1 MDILTIKKLLILSK
15 KLVLIIYPIDKVI
28 ENFWGYGMKNR
39 SIILAK
45 RPIGNPKPDDFA
57 LHEGELP
64 DIQDNEILVKNFA
77 ISLDAGFRNW
87 MDEDAGDEV
96 LPAMPLGEPVM
107 GLSLCEVL
115 ETKNPEYEV
124 GDKLMARFA
133 WQEYSIGKPGD
144 FIAKLPNDLAF
155 PYSYYLG
162 VLGDTGMSAYFALT
176 EIAPPKEG
184 ETVLISAAGG
194 AVGSIAGQIAK
205 IYGARA
211 VGITSSPE
219 KCDFLVNELG
229 YDAAVNRK
237 APEGQA
243 EAIKAV
249 CPDGVDI
256 FLDNV
261 GGETLQAA
269 ITNMNHRGRI
279 VMIGAVTHYTSEGP
293 PTAPNNLFE
302 LSSKEITAQGLM
314 THFRH
319 DNMTPSASNL
329 KHGSPKASLKALSTN
344 LTASK
349 MLVWLFAKCLMA
361 KISVRPLWI
370 YRILMVS

>member
-1 MDILTIKKLLILSK
+1 
-15 KLVLIIYPIDKVI
+15 
-28 ENFWGYGMKNR
+28 MKNR

-45 RPIGNPKPDDFA
+45 RPIGNPKSDDFV
-57 LHEGELP
+57 LQEGELP

-87 MDEDAGDEV
+87 MNEDAGDEI
-96 LPAMPLGEPVM
+96 LPAMSLGEPVM
-107 GLSLCEVL
+107 GLSLCEVIG
-115 ETKNPEYEV
+115 TKNSEYAV

-144 FIAKLPNDLAF
+144 FISKLPSDLAF

-184 ETVLISAAGG
+184 QTVLISAAGG

-237 APEGQA
+237 APEDQA

-319 DNMTPSASNL
+319 DQYDDVRQHLENWLSEGKL
-329 KHGSPKASLKALSTN
+329 KSFEHKLNGIENVGVAFCQMFDGKNFGKTVVDL
-344 LTASK
+344 
-349 MLVWLFAKCLMA
+349 
-361 KISVRPLWI
+361 
-370 YRILMVS
+370 

>member
-1 MDILTIKKLLILSK
+1 MTS
-15 KLVLIIYPIDKVI
+15 
-28 ENFWGYGMKNR
+28 
-39 SIILAK
+39 
-45 RPIGNPKPDDFA
+45 
-57 LHEGELP
+57 H
-64 DIQDNEILVKNFA
+64 
-77 ISLDAGFRNW
+77 
-87 MDEDAGDEV
+87 
-96 LPAMPLGEPVM
+96 
-107 GLSLCEVL
+107 
-115 ETKNPEYEV
+115 
-124 GDKLMARFA
+124 
-133 WQEYSIGKPGD
+133 
-144 FIAKLPNDLAF
+144 F

-184 ETVLISAAGG
+184 QTVLISAAGG

-249 CPDGVDI
+249 CPNGVDI

-319 DNMTPSASNL
+319 DEYDAVRQQLETWLSEGKL
-329 KHGSPKASLKALSTN
+329 KSFEHKLNGIENVGVAFCQMFDGKNFGKTVVDL
-344 LTASK
+344 
-349 MLVWLFAKCLMA
+349 
-361 KISVRPLWI
+361 
-370 YRILMVS
+370 

>member
-1 MDILTIKKLLILSK
+1 
-15 KLVLIIYPIDKVI
+15 
-28 ENFWGYGMKNR
+28 MKNR

-57 LHEGELP
+57 LHEGVLP

-176 EIAPPKEG
+176 EIASPKEG

-194 AVGSIAGQIAK
+194 
-205 IYGARA
+205 
-211 VGITSSPE
+211 
-219 KCDFLVNELG
+219 
-229 YDAAVNRK
+229 
-237 APEGQA
+237 
-243 EAIKAV
+243 
-249 CPDGVDI
+249 
-256 FLDNV
+256 
-261 GGETLQAA
+261 GG
-269 ITNMNHRGRI
+269 
-279 VMIGAVTHYTSEGP
+279 
-293 PTAPNNLFE
+293 
-302 LSSKEITAQGLM
+302 
-314 THFRH
+314 
-319 DNMTPSASNL
+319 
-329 KHGSPKASLKALSTN
+329 
-344 LTASK
+344 
-349 MLVWLFAKCLMA
+349 
-361 KISVRPLWI
+361 WI
-370 YRILMVS
+370 YCRANRQNLWRPRRGHHQQSRKM

>member
-1 MDILTIKKLLILSK
+1 
-15 KLVLIIYPIDKVI
+15 
-28 ENFWGYGMKNR
+28 MKNR

-45 RPIGNPKPDDFA
+45 RPVGNPSPDDFE
-57 LHEGELP
+57 LQEDELP
-64 DIQDNEILVKNFA
+64 GIGDSEILVKNFA

-87 MDEDAGDEV
+87 MDEDAGDAV
-96 LPAMPLGEPVM
+96 LPAMPIGEPVM

-115 ETKNPEYEV
+115 ETKNPDYAV

-133 WQEYSIGKPGD
+133 WQEHSIGKPGD
-144 FIAKLPNDLAF
+144 FIAKLPKDLDY

-176 EIAPPKEG
+176 EIAPPKPG
-184 ETVLISAAGG
+184 ETVLVSAAGG

-205 IYGARA
+205 IYGART
-211 VGITSSPE
+211 VGISSSPE
-219 KCDFLVNELG
+219 KCGFLVNEVG

-237 APEGQA
+237 DPAGQV
-243 EAIKAV
+243 EAIRAA

-261 GGETLQAA
+261 GGETLEAA

-279 VMIGAVTHYTSEGP
+279 AMIGAVTHYTAKGAPS
-293 PTAPNNLFE
+293 APNNLFE
-302 LSSKEITAQGLM
+302 LVSKEITARGFM

-319 DNMTPSASNL
+319 DEYEKVRKQLETWLSEGKL
-329 KHGSPKASLKALSTN
+329 KSFEYKLSGIENVGIAFCHMFEGKNFGKTVVD
-344 LTASK
+344 L
-349 MLVWLFAKCLMA
+349 
-361 KISVRPLWI
+361 
-370 YRILMVS
+370 

>member
-1 MDILTIKKLLILSK
+1 
-15 KLVLIIYPIDKVI
+15 
-28 ENFWGYGMKNR
+28 MKNR

-64 DIQDNEILVKNFA
+64 ELQDNEILVKNFA
-77 ISLDAGFRNW
+77 VSLDAGFRNR

-96 LPAMPLGEPVM
+96 LLGMLLAESDMV
-107 GLSLCEVL
+107 LSLCEVL
-115 ETKNPEYEV
+115 ETKNPEYEI

-144 FIAKLPNDLAF
+144 FIAKLPKDLSF

-211 VGITSSPE
+211 VGISSSSE

-279 VMIGAVTHYTSEGP
+279 AMIGAVTHYTSKGAP
-293 PTAPNNLFE
+293 SAPNNLFE
-302 LSSKEITAQGLM
+302 LVSKEITAQGFM

-319 DNMTPSASNL
+319 DEYEAVRQQLESWLSEGKL
-329 KHGSPKASLKALSTN
+329 KSFEHK
-344 LTASK
+344 LTGIENVGVAFCQMFDGQNFGK
-349 MLVWLFAKCLMA
+349 TVVDL
-361 KISVRPLWI
+361 
-370 YRILMVS
+370 